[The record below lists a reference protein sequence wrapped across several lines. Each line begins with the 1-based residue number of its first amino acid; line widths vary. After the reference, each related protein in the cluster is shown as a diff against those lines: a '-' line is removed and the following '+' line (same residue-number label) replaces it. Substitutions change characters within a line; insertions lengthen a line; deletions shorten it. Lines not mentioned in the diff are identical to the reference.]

1 MGGPVL
7 LTCEQL
13 SDGLVL
19 SPSRAYEKQP
29 GRQELVMTGQEL
41 SDGPGGARGGPLL
54 PLTHLT
60 AFIDGV
66 HQQEERLLRGL
77 HAQEREED
85 TSEERRKREKCH
97 HLVYNHTDN
106 LRRLKYRSNK

>member
-1 MGGPVL
+1 MRGPGP

-19 SPSRAYEKQP
+19 SPSRADEKQP
-29 GRQELVMTGQEL
+29 GRQEVVMTGQEL
-41 SDGPGGARGGPLL
+41 GDGPGGARGGPLL

-60 AFIDGV
+60 AFINGV

-77 HAQEREED
+77 HTQEREED
-85 TSEERRKREKCH
+85 TSEEQEGRKEEREKCYH
-97 HLVYNHTDN
+97 VFPLVQPH
-106 LRRLKYRSNK
+106 